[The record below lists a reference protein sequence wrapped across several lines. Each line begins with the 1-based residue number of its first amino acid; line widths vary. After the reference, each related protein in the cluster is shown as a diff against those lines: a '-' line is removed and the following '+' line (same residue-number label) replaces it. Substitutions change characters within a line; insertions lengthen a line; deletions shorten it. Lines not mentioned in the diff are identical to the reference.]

1 MAYINI
7 RNLRKKSRKSQAEL
21 AAFLHI
27 TQSTYSKYELGK
39 IAISIETY
47 IQLADYYKV
56 SIDYLVGRK
65 ELQNR

>member
-1 MAYINI
+1 MVYINI

-39 IAISIETY
+39 IAIPIETY

-65 ELQNR
+65 EL